1 MINPLDEFAL
11 TKAIKLQESQGATVT
26 VINVGDA
33 TTEPVIRKALAIGAN
48 DAVRVNL
55 DPKDSFSTAKEIA
68 AVAQNGG
75 YDLILC
81 GKESIDYNGGSVP
94 GMVAQLLNQPL

>member
-1 MINPLDEFAL
+1 
-11 TKAIKLQESQGATVT
+11 
-26 VINVGDA
+26 
-33 TTEPVIRKALAIGAN
+33 LAIGAN

-81 GKESIDYNGGSVP
+81 GKESIDYGGSVP
-94 GMVAQLLNQPL
+94 GMVAQLLNQPFVNASVGLEVNGSEATAVREIEGGKETISVKFLL